1 MFWRALTFRPPPSSP
16 PSRREH
22 VLDVGL
28 TETSTSGGKKLW
40 VVNDDDVNVNEDY
53 GVNVDVDDD
62 VNVDANEDEAGACAR
77 CLVDS
82 DIKI

>member
-1 MFWRALTFRPPPSSP
+1 M
-16 PSRREH
+16 
-22 VLDVGL
+22 
-28 TETSTSGGKKLW
+28 
-40 VVNDDDVNVNEDY
+40 NDDDANVNEDD
-53 GVNVDVDDD
+53 GVNVD

>member
-1 MFWRALTFRPPPSSP
+1 MSS
-16 PSRREH
+16 EWW
-22 VLDVGL
+22 
-28 TETSTSGGKKLW
+28 KLW
-40 VVNDDDVNVNEDY
+40 VVDEDDANVNEDY